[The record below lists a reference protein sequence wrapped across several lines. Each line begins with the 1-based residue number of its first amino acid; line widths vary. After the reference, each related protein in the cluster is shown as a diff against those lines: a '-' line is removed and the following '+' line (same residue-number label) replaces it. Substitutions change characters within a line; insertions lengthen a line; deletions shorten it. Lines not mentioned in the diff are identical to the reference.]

1 MSLDFQQVKQQVTAM
16 GETAPQRL
24 QRLREKRQKAV
35 GILQDFA
42 PNLHEL
48 QAKIELAIQ
57 VNQNL
62 RCALPENENLNFQ
75 GELPLM
81 PEAVTLLA
89 ADGSQINPGQQSSV
103 DYCLVNVGAI
113 QMTYGQTAPPV
124 TKVETKLYFDDQMY
138 TSSGRITERLVALM
152 RDLSERELLAAIAQD
167 AEPPIITLTDGPLEL
182 WGVRDG
188 ELNPREFNKRFEQ
201 YLDALRQL
209 KRCGAS
215 TAGYIDRPRSD
226 LLVRT
231 LEIAALSKDEIEKAG
246 RQSQRQF
253 LGVRDVD
260 LFNNLLGSCERSAI
274 FGIQNISRDKYKD
287 GLALHFFYL
296 NVARDEE
303 PPYLVRVE
311 VPAWVA
317 DDDQMVDDLQ
327 AVLVQQCRVLGTR
340 TYPYLI
346 HRSHE
351 IAVVTMEEKRQ
362 VENMIDLEMR
372 RRNMF
377 TDSSSHKQATKD
389 LPGRMRI

>member
-1 MSLDFQQVKQQVTAM
+1 MSLDFQQVKQQVAEM
-16 GETAPQRL
+16 GEAAPQRVQLLRKKL
-24 QRLREKRQKAV
+24 QDAV
-35 GILQDFA
+35 DILQNFA
-42 PNLHEL
+42 SDLHEL
-48 QAKIELAIQ
+48 QAKVELALLA
-57 VNQNL
+57 NQNL
-62 RCALPENENLNFQ
+62 RCALPKNENLDFQ
-75 GELPLM
+75 GALPLM
-81 PEAVTLLA
+81 PEAIILLA

-113 QMTYGQTAPPV
+113 QMAYGQITPPI
-124 TKVETKLYFDDQMY
+124 TKVETKLFFNDQIY

-152 RDLSERELLAAIAQD
+152 RDLSERELLAAMAQD

-201 YLDALRQL
+201 YLDALHQL
-209 KRCGAS
+209 KGCGAS

-231 LEIAALSKDEIEKAG
+231 LEIAALPKDEIDKAG
-246 RQSQRQF
+246 RSYRPF

-260 LFNNLLGSCERSAI
+260 LFNNLLGPCERSAI
-274 FGIQNISRDKYKD
+274 FGIQNSSRDKYKD

-296 NVARDEE
+296 NVGRDEE
-303 PPYLVRVE
+303 TPYLVRVE

-317 DDDQMVDDLQ
+317 ENDQMVDDLQ
-327 AVLVQQCRVLGTR
+327 AVLVQQCRILGNR

-362 VENMIDLEMR
+362 VENMIDLEMHSR
-372 RRNMF
+372 
-377 TDSSSHKQATKD
+377 DLYVEGSSHKQSTKD
-389 LPGRMRI
+389 LPGRTRL